1 MYSYH
6 NNIDGEFD
14 IGIIGGG
21 ASGVFAS
28 IISKEKK
35 NLSVAIFESEDRILK
50 KVLKTGNGKCNLTN
64 KDLCL
69 SNFQGNPILLKTV
82 LSKCSQGLTLD
93 FFKNLGIRVV
103 FDENGKCFP
112 ASYQASSVVDS
123 LRFGALKRGVKIY
136 TETEIV
142 KIEKKDDKFL
152 LRADNRYNFLCSK
165 VIFSTGGLAGLKKK
179 EENFFRVL
187 KDLGIT
193 INKPFPALV
202 QLRLLESEPF
212 KSMKGCKWE
221 CGVILNI
228 DGNNT
233 LVENGEILFTN
244 YGISGNAILNISR
257 EAVKNL
263 NENKKVKILIDLLPE
278 MTDVEIKDELT
289 FRIKKFGDYDLE
301 FLFNG
306 WINKRIGVIFLKS
319 LGFNMND
326 KINILKEKDVK
337 KIIDNIHSFAFTVTN
352 HNGFFNAQVM
362 AGGVSVEELD
372 FETLQ
377 HKRIKDLY
385 FAGEIVDVDGKSGG
399 YNLQWAW
406 SSGYVSALSAVK
418 SF

>member
-21 ASGVFAS
+21 ASGIFSS
-28 IISKEKK
+28 IVAKDESD
-35 NLSVAIFESEDRILK
+35 LSVAVFESEDRILK

-64 KDLCL
+64 KNLCL
-69 SNFQGNPILLKTV
+69 SNFHGNPLILKSV
-82 LSKCSQGLTLD
+82 FSKCPQSLTLNI
-93 FFKNLGIRVV
+93 FKNLGIRVV

-112 ASYQASSVVDS
+112 ASYQASSIVDG
-123 LRFGALKRGVKIY
+123 LRFGASKRGVKIY
-136 TETEIV
+136 AETEIV
-142 KIEKKDDKFL
+142 KIEKKDEKFL

-187 KDLGIT
+187 KDLNVNI
-193 INKPFPALV
+193 IKPFPTLV
-202 QLRLLESEPF
+202 QLRLVETDPF
-212 KSMKGCKWE
+212 KSMEGCKWE
-221 CGVILNI
+221 CGVILNV
-228 DGNNT
+228 DGKNT

-289 FRIKKFGDYDLE
+289 FRIKRFGDYDLE

-326 KINILKEKDVK
+326 KINVLTEKDVE
-337 KIIDNIHSFAFTVTN
+337 KIINNIHSFTFTVAN
-352 HNGFFNAQVM
+352 HNGFLNAQVM
-362 AGGVSVEELD
+362 AGGVSVDDVD

-377 HKRIKDLY
+377 HKRIKGLY
-385 FAGEIVDVDGKSGG
+385 FAGEILDIDGKSGG

-406 SSGYVSALSAVK
+406 SSGYVSAFYAVK